1 MLLLVGVFGLAYPA
15 FAYYGHAAHGQA
27 GIAAATV
34 AAVVCFVA
42 GFLALICLSIFREP
56 QQVVNGVGMAMLC
69 RMSIPMVAGM
79 FLTKLNGPLA
89 EAGVFGMIVGFY
101 LVGLL
106 VETLLAVRLVNS
118 FKEEQ
123 ASKAA

>member
-1 MLLLVGVFGLAYPA
+1 MNKFSSLIEQLKQRSLLEWLAIISGA
-15 FAYYGHAAHGQA
+15 F
-27 GIAAATV
+27 
-34 AAVVCFVA
+34 F
-42 GFLALICLSIFREP
+42 FL
-56 QQVVNGVGMAMLC
+56 
-69 RMSIPMVAGM
+69 
-79 FLTKLNGPLA
+79 
-89 EAGVFGMIVGFY
+89 IVGFY